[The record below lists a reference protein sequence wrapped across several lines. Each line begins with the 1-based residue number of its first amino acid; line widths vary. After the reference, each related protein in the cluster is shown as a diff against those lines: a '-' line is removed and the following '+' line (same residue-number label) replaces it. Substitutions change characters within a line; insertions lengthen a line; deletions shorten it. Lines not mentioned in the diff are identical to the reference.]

1 MSDVGSTQ
9 ALGPSAMFHSGEDLG
24 GAWLGGGMARVD
36 PHVRD
41 PDLLGRGRI
50 LHNGRSESPVR
61 SRLHVCCM
69 ATFDIDGIAA
79 GKRIKIV
86 W

>member
-1 MSDVGSTQ
+1 
-9 ALGPSAMFHSGEDLG
+9 
-24 GAWLGGGMARVD
+24 MARVD

-86 W
+86 